1 MGEEGQ
7 GWRLN
12 LAALE
17 ELGANKLQD
26 GDAVRA
32 VPDR

>member
-12 LAALE
+12 LAVLGE
-17 ELGANKLQD
+17 PGANKLQD
-26 GDAVRA
+26 GDTARTA
-32 VPDR
+32 GDG

>member
-12 LAALE
+12 LAVLG

-26 GDAVRA
+26 RDTARA
-32 VPDR
+32 VGDG

>member
-1 MGEEGQ
+1 MGKEGQ

-26 GDAVRA
+26 GETVRA
-32 VPDR
+32 ALDR